1 MTTHEINLLIERYL
15 DGETTPAEERAL
27 ALAVQREDRPAE
39 WAIIAEMLG
48 ELTLDEA
55 IYDEIMAQR
64 APKPAKRLTKLW
76 PWAAA
81 ACVAIAFVLSYN
93 IIKEE
98 PQETAKVGP
107 QETTKVEPQE
117 TAKVEP
123 QETAKVEPQE
133 TAKVE
138 PQETTKVEPPLL
150 AKNAPSEPV
159 LSCDWSHDRTAAP
172 PHLEPLPEI
181 EPQLI
186 AEAQEPTPQ
195 PEDLALYMALLTE
208 VEARA
213 FQAEQ
218 SEQRLYQAILDELLA
233 NIQQQSNRPEL
244 SL

>member
-15 DGETTPAEERAL
+15 DDETTPAEERAL

-39 WAIIAEMLG
+39 WTIIAEMLG
-48 ELTLDEA
+48 ELTIDEA

-81 ACVAIAFVLSYN
+81 ACVVIAFALSYN
-93 IIKEE
+93 IKKEE
-98 PQETAKVGP
+98 PQELA
-107 QETTKVEPQE
+107 
-117 TAKVEP
+117 
-123 QETAKVEPQE
+123 
-133 TAKVE
+133 
-138 PQETTKVEPPLL
+138 KVEPPLP
-150 AKNAPSEPV
+150 AKSAPSEPV
-159 LSCDWSHDRTAAP
+159 LSCDWSHDRAATPHIKSLPSAAETAAVTP
-172 PHLEPLPEI
+172 ASEPDTTPDSPHLEPLPEV

-195 PEDLALYMALLTE
+195 PEDLALYMALLAE

-213 FQAEQ
+213 FQVEQ
-218 SEQRLYQAILDELLA
+218 SEQQLYQAILDELLA